1 MQEVT
6 SLFAKRLCLFF
17 FSVFSVILL
26 CSGLVFAQSGTVGVS
41 EGDWFTYGFS
51 FDYTSEDSEM
61 EMPED
66 IPFDYLGG
74 GEAIR
79 FDVLEV
85 SGSNVTGQFSVSY
98 GNGTQEVVTGWV
110 DVVTGEGD
118 FANWLISSGLDAGD
132 YVYSSMM
139 DEMINETVTLE
150 TSTGPIETSHIEYSL
165 GETEGDT
172 YYMFGVNMYWDRQ
185 TGVMIEMSFDSE
197 MMLMGNLTTASGGW
211 KLTGSN
217 ITSIP
222 EFSGPALI
230 ATFVVATV
238 TVFVL
243 KKQTKH
249 V

>member
-1 MQEVT
+1 MIV
-6 SLFAKRLCLFF
+6 KRFVLVL
-17 FSVFSVILL
+17 FSVFSVVLL
-26 CSGLVFAQSGTVGVS
+26 CSSLVFAQAGTVGVS

-51 FDYTSEDSEM
+51 FDYSSEDSEM
-61 EMPED
+61 EMPQD

-74 GEAIR
+74 GGAIR

-85 SGSNVTGQFSVSY
+85 SGSNVTGQFLVSFE
-98 GNGTQEVVTGWV
+98 NGTEEIVTGWV
-110 DVVTGEGD
+110 DVATGEGE

-139 DEMINETVTLE
+139 DEMINETVMLE
-150 TSTGPIETSHIEYSL
+150 TETGMIETSHIEYSM

-172 YYMFGVNMYWDRQ
+172 YYMFEVNMYWNRQ
-185 TGVMIEMSFDSE
+185 TGVMLEMSFDSE

-222 EFSGPALI
+222 EFSVPALI
-230 ATFVVATV
+230 GTFVVATV
-238 TVFVL
+238 AVL
-243 KKQTKH
+243 AIKKRQIN
-249 V
+249 

>member
-1 MQEVT
+1 M
-6 SLFAKRLCLFF
+6 F
-17 FSVFSVILL
+17 LL
-26 CSGLVFAQSGTVGVS
+26 CSGLVFGQAGTVGIT

-51 FDYTSEDSEM
+51 FDYSSDDSEM

-85 SGSNVTGQFSVSY
+85 SGSNVSGQFSVSFE
-98 GNGTQEVVTGWV
+98 NGTEEIVTGWV
-110 DVVTGEGD
+110 DVTTGEGD

-132 YVYSSMM
+132 CVYSSMM
-139 DEMINETVTLE
+139 DEMINETVMLE
-150 TSTGPIETSHIEYSL
+150 TETGMIETSHIGYSM
-165 GETEGDT
+165 GEPEGES
-172 YYMFGVNMYWDRQ
+172 YYVFGVNIYWDRQ
-185 TGVMIEMSFDSE
+185 TGVLVEMSFDSE

-222 EFSGPALI
+222 EFSAPALI
-230 ATFVVATV
+230 VTFFVATV
-238 TVFVL
+238 AVL
-243 KKQTKH
+243 AIKKRRQIN
-249 V
+249 

>member
-1 MQEVT
+1 MIV
-6 SLFAKRLCLFF
+6 KRLVLVL
-17 FSVFSVILL
+17 FSVFSVVLL
-26 CSGLVFAQSGTVGVS
+26 CSGLVFAQAGTVGVT
-41 EGDWFTYGFS
+41 EGDWFTYGFN
-51 FDYTSEDSEM
+51 FDYSSNDSEM

-85 SGSNVTGQFSVSY
+85 SGSNVSGQFSVSFE
-98 GNGTQEVVTGWV
+98 NGTEEIVTGWV
-110 DVVTGEGD
+110 DVTTGEGD

-139 DEMINETVTLE
+139 DEMINETVMLQTE
-150 TSTGPIETSHIEYSL
+150 TGIIETSHIGYAM
-165 GETEGDT
+165 GEPEGES
-172 YYMFGVNMYWDRQ
+172 YYVFGVNIYWDRQ
-185 TGVMIEMSFDSE
+185 TGVLVEMSFDSE

-222 EFSGPALI
+222 EFSAPSLI
-230 ATFVVATV
+230 VTFVVATV
-238 TVFVL
+238 AVL
-243 KKQTKH
+243 AINKRRQIN
-249 V
+249 